1 MGSGQ
6 GRLGE
11 EALEM
16 GLEGWVGLRHDSD
29 SGAGSSG
36 RSSSRSKHMGSASA
50 KPRSTE

>member
-16 GLEGWVGLRHDSD
+16 GLEGWVGLRHDS
-29 SGAGSSG
+29 AGSSG

>member
-16 GLEGWVGLRHDSD
+16 GLEGWVGLRHDR
-29 SGAGSSG
+29 GAGSSG